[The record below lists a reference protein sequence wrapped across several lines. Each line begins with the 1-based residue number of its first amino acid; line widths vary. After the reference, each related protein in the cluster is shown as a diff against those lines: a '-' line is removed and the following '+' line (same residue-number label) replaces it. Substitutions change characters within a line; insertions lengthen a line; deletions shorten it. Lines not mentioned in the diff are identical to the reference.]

1 MTAGGDGQEG
11 GRPRGVGRRGR
22 RGRGTAE
29 VGSATEPERGVRI
42 RPMTRGDV
50 PAVIAIERS
59 SFATPWTESTFRS
72 LLERKGT
79 GLWVAV
85 TAAEREEVVGY
96 AVVWAVL
103 EQAELGNVAVAEAFR
118 RRGLATRLVHAVVD
132 WLRVQG
138 VRELYLE
145 VRESNAAARALY
157 QGLGF
162 RPIGRRKGYYSR
174 PREDALVLRRPV
186 RDAPE
191 GLTD

>member
-1 MTAGGDGQEG
+1 MTAGGG
-11 GRPRGVGRRGR
+11 RGR
-22 RGRGTAE
+22 RRAGELEGGARGRGAE
-29 VGSATEPERGVRI
+29 LRSVTEPGHGIRI
-42 RPMTRGDV
+42 RPMTREDV
-50 PAVIAIERS
+50 AGVLAIERS

-72 LLERKGT
+72 LLRRKGT

-85 TAAEREEVVGY
+85 SGAESGEVVGY

-103 EQAELGNVAVAEAFR
+103 EQAELGNVAVAEGYR
-118 RRGLATRLVHAVVD
+118 RRGLATRLVRTVLD
-132 WLRVQG
+132 WLRAEG

-157 QGLGF
+157 ERLGF

-186 RDAPE
+186 PDAPE
-191 GLTD
+191 PLTD